1 MELPSRKRHVKAPT
15 SLPKD
20 FLHSVSELFKKQFKG
35 KLTGEAF
42 LTYGALYP
50 NEVVFAISLTHPKS
64 LRSASLHVS
73 ADLTEEVGE
82 KPEKVTE
89 QLQHMVDVAA
99 SWFAQCFEAGKGLE
113 AVLGEMEDM
122 DTAWQDV
129 SWEGKPLFVK
139 LNRVNYALEHAANDL
154 LRKAGFDPED
164 DEDED
169 VDLGDV
175 EDEGF
180 GSRGPLQ

>member
-1 MELPSRKRHVKAPT
+1 MELPSRKRHEKAPT

-20 FLHSVSELFKKQFKG
+20 FLHSVGDLFKKQFKAN
-35 KLTGEAF
+35 LTGESF
-42 LTYGALYP
+42 LTYGALFP
-50 NEVVFAISLTHPKS
+50 DEVIFAISLTHPKS

-73 ADLTEEVGE
+73 ADLGQEDAE

-89 QLQHMVDVAA
+89 RLQQMVDVAA
-99 SWFAQCFEAGKGLE
+99 SWFAQCFQAGKGLE
-113 AVLGEMEDM
+113 AVLGEMDDM
-122 DTAWQDV
+122 DPAWQEID
-129 SWEGKPLFVK
+129 WEGKQLFVK
-139 LNRVNYALEHAANDL
+139 LNRVNYALEHAADDL

-169 VDLGDV
+169 VDLGDLD
-175 EDEGF
+175 DEF